1 MLFDELKEIQREF
14 GYLPSARLNDLAARK
29 QVPLH
34 RVHEVASFYPF
45 FYLEPQPKVTV
56 GVCGDLSCH
65 MRGSGRLFQHL
76 KQRFAPGGANIAVRE
91 ISCPGRCDTAPAVSI
106 NDVIVGNIESHDAEN
121 LIALALTGVNPPHL
135 PKEIQTAHLASDPYA
150 GREPYGALRG
160 IVASGNADAI
170 IGELKTAGLC
180 GMGGAGFPAHI
191 KWEIARDAPA
201 TPKYVICNAD
211 ESEPGTIKD
220 RCILDRLPHL
230 VIEGMILAALAT
242 RASQGYIYIRHEYE
256 DQAKI
261 LQAEL
266 ERCRLNNLLGN
277 SILNT
282 GFAFDIEIFV
292 SPGGYI
298 CGEGSALLEALEGKR
313 AEPRNRPPNSATHGL
328 WQKPTVLN
336 NVETFAI
343 VPQILEMG
351 AERYRAQGRNG
362 ASGLKFV
369 AVTGD
374 IRQPGVFEIPMGTP
388 ASDVIM
394 NLAGGP
400 PPGSHVK
407 AFAPSGAAS
416 GFLPASMMDVAL
428 DFRSMAAAGSM
439 LGSGALI
446 VLSEKRCMLDMA
458 LNAVK
463 FFRNESCGKC
473 VPCRIGSQKLV
484 DLLTGWTKGVT
495 AASDHDLIRELS
507 ETLKLTSICG
517 LGQFIPYPIETVLRH
532 FSDEVNAHIVE
543 KRCPAGVCPMRRS
556 SAKAQEVR

>member
-1 MLFDELKEIQREF
+1 MLFDELKDIQREF
-14 GYLPSARLNDLAARK
+14 GYLPAAKLNDLAARK
-29 QVPLH
+29 QIPLH
-34 RVHEVASFYPF
+34 RVHEVASYYPF
-45 FYLEPQPKVTV
+45 FYLQPQPKVTV

-65 MRGSGRLFQHL
+65 LRGADRLFQHL
-76 KQRFAPGGANIAVRE
+76 KQRFAAGGASIAVRE
-91 ISCPGRCDTAPAVSI
+91 ISCPGRCDSAPAISI
-106 NDVIVGNIESHDAEN
+106 NHVIVTGAGMQDAEN
-121 LIALALTGVNPPHL
+121 LIALALTGVNSPHL
-135 PKEIQTAHLASDPYA
+135 PKEMPAVRLASDPYA
-150 GREPYGALRG
+150 GNEPYGVLRE
-160 IVASGNADAI
+160 IVSSGNAGAI
-170 IGELKTAGLC
+170 TRELRAAGLC
-180 GMGGAGFPAHI
+180 GMGGAGFPAYI
-191 KWEIARDAPA
+191 KWEIVRDAPG
-201 TPKYVICNAD
+201 TPKYVVCNAD

-220 RCILDRLPHL
+220 RYILDHLPHL

-242 RASQGYIYIRHEYE
+242 RASHGYIYIRHEYE
-256 DQAKI
+256 EQAKV

-266 ERCRLNNLLGN
+266 ERCRRNNLLGD
-277 SILNT
+277 SILNS
-282 GFAFDIEIFV
+282 GLAFDIEIFV

-298 CGEGSALLEALEGKR
+298 CGEGSALLEPLEGKR

-343 VPQILEMG
+343 VPQILAMG
-351 AERYRAQGRNG
+351 AERYKSQGRNG

-374 IRQPGVFEIPMGTP
+374 VRQPGVFEIPMGTP
-388 ASDVIM
+388 ASELIM

-400 PPGSHVK
+400 LPDSSVK

-439 LGSGALI
+439 LGSGAI
-446 VLSEKRCMLDMA
+446 VVLSEKRCMLDMA

-495 AASDHDLIRELS
+495 AASDRDLIRELS
-507 ETLKLTSICG
+507 EGLKLTSICG
-517 LGQFIPYPIETVLRH
+517 LGQFIPYPIETVLRY

-543 KRCPAGVCPMRRS
+543 KRCPAGVCPMHRS
-556 SAKAQEVR
+556 SARAREI